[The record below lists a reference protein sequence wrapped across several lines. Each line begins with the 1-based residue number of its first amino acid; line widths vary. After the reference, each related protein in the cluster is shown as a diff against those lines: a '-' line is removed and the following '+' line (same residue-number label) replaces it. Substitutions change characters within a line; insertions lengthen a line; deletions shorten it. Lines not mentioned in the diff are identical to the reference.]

1 MATTTT
7 SRVRTARR
15 LVLVLAVLQPVG
27 SAVFTRWSPVPLD
40 SGPTNQAAVTP
51 AGYAFAV
58 WGLITALCVVV
69 AVLIAARGLRVARE
83 AWVLGHLAV
92 LFAGF
97 NVWLGFAAL
106 AAYWATVVVFAVM
119 VVAALRVVLH
129 LASHEVGGPA
139 WWGPLLRGTV
149 GLYAGWATVAS
160 FVNVA
165 AALIAGGVDLD
176 TRAGTA
182 VQLALIA
189 GAVVVAVW
197 AQRASRGNLGY
208 AAGLLWA
215 LVAATIGAA
224 DASGLL
230 ALAAAAACVVVLAV
244 EVTLRARGAR
254 SAS

>member
-1 MATTTT
+1 
-7 SRVRTARR
+7 VRAARL

-51 AGYAFAV
+51 AGYAFAI
-58 WGLITALCVVV
+58 WGLITALCVIV
-69 AVLIAARGLRVARE
+69 AVLAAVRGLRVARE

-92 LFAGF
+92 LFTGF

-119 VVAALRVVLH
+119 VVAAVRVVVH
-129 LASHEVGGPA
+129 LADHEVGGPA

-165 AALIAGGVDLD
+165 VALIGSGVDLG
-176 TRAGTA
+176 TPAGTV
-182 VQLALIA
+182 VQLALIV

-197 AQRASRGNLGY
+197 VLRASAGNLGY

-224 DASGLL
+224 GTSELL
-230 ALAAAAACVVVLAV
+230 AVAAAAACVVVLAV
-244 EVTLRARGAR
+244 EVALRGRGSR